1 MQNSSSI
8 YCVQKGL
15 VYLLSERPQLPRADV
30 KHSWRCRYP
39 STTPSPRCSGSV
51 GSFPSQGRSVGE
63 LLARSPSCGDASGS
77 RTVSNRRL
85 AAISLNTSLTPA
97 PALQPWVS
105 ASARCPGLR
114 WCRRRCSCCW
124 SRRSWR
130 SSSQR
135 PSFFPCLNNSSTFLY
150 ESSRLKLLISSFSKA
165 SLPNLDTIQQLG
177 KCIQRFQSCSRN
189 SQGSANSFKIFLKS
203 P

>member
-30 KHSWRCRYP
+30 KRSWRCRYP
-39 STTPSPRCSGSV
+39 STAPSPRCSGSA
-51 GSFPSQGRSVGE
+51 GSFPSQERSVGE
-63 LLARSPSCGDASGS
+63 LLIRFPSCGDASGP

-85 AAISLNTSLTPA
+85 TAISLNTSLTPA

-105 ASARCPGLR
+105 ASARCPGSR
-114 WCRRRCSCCW
+114 CRRRRPCCW
-124 SRRSWR
+124 SRCRWP

-135 PSFFPCLNNSSTFLY
+135 PSFSSCLNDSSTFLY
-150 ESSRLKLLISSFSKA
+150 ESSRL
-165 SLPNLDTIQQLG
+165 NY
-177 KCIQRFQSCSRN
+177 
-189 SQGSANSFKIFLKS
+189 
-203 P
+203 